1 MYLYDNFPGGVGLSE
16 PLWVRQAELL
26 LRARELVQGCDCK
39 AGCPACVGPV
49 LAGQEDDA
57 TTPKALALKVL
68 ALFDS
73 AALPSAAEQE
83 RLDAEM
89 VAP

>member
-1 MYLYDNFPGGVGLSE
+1 
-16 PLWVRQAELL
+16 
-26 LRARELVQGCDCK
+26 
-39 AGCPACVGPV
+39 V